1 MNYKTAS
8 EKLGERASKKLG
20 NNTYLQRRGYATSED
35 KIAVRLHETDVLTF
49 TPSGRTILDSGGWRT
64 VTTKDR
70 MNSYLPMGFAVWS
83 DKGDWSLY
91 RNGSRVAAYRDGLT
105 IGPRGGIH
113 GAASVRETKGRATLK
128 KRITAYAK
136 ACAASLPLDY
146 PDAGDCLYC
155 QLRTGDD
162 QSLGD
167 AMKDTDHL
175 LSHMAEG
182 YIVPSLVWAAL
193 TEAGYDPQ
201 AQMIHAMAFGQM
213 EEWSGIGRAAVKRS
227 VAKYMKRRFNLA

>member
-1 MNYKTAS
+1 VNYRTAS
-8 EKLGERASKKLG
+8 ERLGKRASKKLG
-20 NNTYLQRRGYATSED
+20 NNTYLQRRED

-49 TPSGRTILDSGGWRT
+49 TPSGRTILASGGWRT

-128 KRITAYAK
+128 KRITAFSK
-136 ACAASLPLDY
+136 LCAASIPLDY

-155 QLRTGDD
+155 QLRTEDD

-175 LSHMAEG
+175 LSHMKEG
-182 YIVPSLVWAAL
+182 YVVPSLVWSAL

-201 AQMIHAMAFGQM
+201 KQIIHSLVFGGRDD
-213 EEWSGIGRAAVKRS
+213 SSFAGVGRAVVKRS